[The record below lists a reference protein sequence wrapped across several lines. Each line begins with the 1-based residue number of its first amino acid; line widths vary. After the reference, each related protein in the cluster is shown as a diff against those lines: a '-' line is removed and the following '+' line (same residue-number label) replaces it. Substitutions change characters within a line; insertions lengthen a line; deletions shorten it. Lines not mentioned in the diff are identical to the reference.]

1 MPLYG
6 EEGFTFPEPMVRS
19 LVRREALLV
28 IGSGVS
34 ASAKDSSGDSP
45 PTWGALL
52 SNLSAKISDDSTK
65 KVVEDMIKRGD
76 FLTGAEVLGV
86 ELGDAMIKD
95 EVVAMLRRRFQAS
108 EVHEFLS
115 KLGQSTYVS
124 LNYDTILDT
133 HMRDYFD
140 EGVSVK
146 HQRQDDILA
155 DLRQGTILL
164 IKAHGTID
172 DRDSIVLTR
181 SQYAQERVSNSKFY
195 RILDALFL
203 TRTVIFVGCGLHD
216 PDVRMLM
223 EDGFLVYPGAPEH
236 YMIKLY
242 TDVDRVT
249 DMVESKLRN
258 LKFVYY
264 GDSHDNLVIM
274 LRELVERV
282 ESHRSA
288 GIG

>member
-1 MPLYG
+1 
-6 EEGFTFPEPMVRS
+6 
-19 LVRREALLV
+19 
-28 IGSGVS
+28 
-34 ASAKDSSGDSP
+34 
-45 PTWGALL
+45 
-52 SNLSAKISDDSTK
+52 
-65 KVVEDMIKRGD
+65 
-76 FLTGAEVLGV
+76 
-86 ELGDAMIKD
+86 
-95 EVVAMLRRRFQAS
+95 MLRRRFQAS